1 MEYLKIFAPDVEIVE
16 QTWPKLFQPDYTENI
31 TAILNKTPQAVY
43 SCLWGGDLVAFS
55 DQASLYGLFDPFETF
70 AVNLGDYPV
79 IKAVKSVPTGVH
91 SGSSYQHALPDKP
104 EHKAWYDVFL
114 ASGATTPPPNCP

>member
-31 TAILNKTPQAVY
+31 PAILNKTPQAVY

-55 DQASLYGLFDPFETF
+55 DQASLYGLFDPCEPF
-70 AVNLGDYPV
+70 AVNPGDYSV
-79 IKAVKSVPTGVH
+79 GKAVKSVPKGVH
-91 SGSSYQHALPDKP
+91 CARRYPEEIPDT
-104 EHKAWYDVFL
+104 E
-114 ASGATTPPPNCP
+114 